1 MSKSKLSLEDSITLA
16 QNNAIDF
23 THACVTIALNEKFGI
38 GKERQKKVNAMHSQM
53 QEGTVW
59 ELHIPMAKGRA
70 RSHKE
75 WKMQGA
81 VDNAAT
87 LEWRVCAIAC
97 AEVLGFGAERLNR
110 LHEEVLENY
119 RQLNQWVLEEGV
131 DVAMEWFRRSC
142 TSAYKTD
149 VEVLDRPDQ
158 KEIWGY
164 RMHEEQAMREMRTRQ
179 VRNEVRRMCAPKAL
193 PLAPAEVEKRIQTA
207 LQYGTPDSWQRRR
220 TR

>member
-38 GKERQKKVNAMHSQM
+38 GKERQKKVNAVRDEVNGKVLEIMTRPASRKHEPLRKAEAWMHSQM
-53 QEGTVW
+53 PEGTVW

-81 VDNAAT
+81 VDSAAT

-97 AEVLGFGAERLNR
+97 A
-110 LHEEVLENY
+110 
-119 RQLNQWVLEEGV
+119 
-131 DVAMEWFRRSC
+131 
-142 TSAYKTD
+142 
-149 VEVLDRPDQ
+149 
-158 KEIWGY
+158 
-164 RMHEEQAMREMRTRQ
+164 
-179 VRNEVRRMCAPKAL
+179 EVRRMCAPKAL